1 MPNTTNYSFPT
12 PADTDLVK
20 NGADA
25 IRDLGD
31 AVDTA
36 MNTAL
41 GTKKSGLVLLNTT
54 SFSGV
59 TSVSLPADTFTSTYE
74 NYRIIYKFTP
84 TASNTVFA
92 RLRAS
97 GTDETAAQYNAAMFN
112 VRIGGTTG
120 VSVSLANQTSAVFES
135 LVANFK
141 NQIIIDIVGPKLA
154 EYTTATTHH
163 LMGVS
168 ASDQKSL
175 FGGFQLSNTT
185 AYDSMSLI
193 MGSGNLSGKV
203 SAYGYNL

>member
-1 MPNTTNYSFPT
+1 MAKQAYVYSGTDWVPLASEVTNLSDYQ
-12 PADTDLVK
+12 
-20 NGADA
+20 
-25 IRDLGD
+25 
-31 AVDTA
+31 
-36 MNTAL
+36 
-41 GTKKSGLVLLNTT
+41 TKAATGLVLLNTT

-84 TASNTVFA
+84 VNSDVVFA
-92 RLRAS
+92 RLRAA
-97 GTDETAAQYNAAMFN
+97 GVDATAAQYNPATFF
-112 VRIGGTTG
+112 VRTGGTTG
-120 VSVSLANQTSAVFES
+120 VSSSNANQTSAVFES
-135 LVANFK
+135 IVGGQK
-141 NQIIIDIVGPKLA
+141 NHLILDVIGPKLA
-154 EYTTATTHH
+154 EYTTVTSHH

-168 ASDQKSL
+168 ASDQKTL

>member
-1 MPNTTNYSFPT
+1 MAVLKYYDGSDWEPVVSALQGPTGATGVTGATGSTGPTGPNP
-12 PADTDLVK
+12 
-20 NGADA
+20 
-25 IRDLGD
+25 
-31 AVDTA
+31 
-36 MNTAL
+36 
-41 GTKKSGLVLLNTT
+41 GLTLINTT

-84 TASNTVFA
+84 VNSDAVFA

-97 GTDETAAQYNAAMFN
+97 GSDATAAQYNPAMFFA
-112 VRIGGTTG
+112 RTGGTTG
-120 VSVSLANQTSAVFES
+120 VSSSLANQTSAVFES
-135 LVANFK
+135 IVAGQK
-141 NQIIIDIVGPKLA
+141 NHLILDVVGPKLA
-154 EYTTATTHH
+154 EYTTVTSHH

-193 MGSGNLSGKV
+193 MGSGNFSGKV